1 MQSNLS
7 ICLLDGPAYL
17 NAMLKCRYIN
27 SRKTEITARLYH
39 NTMYV
44 YGGYH

>member
-1 MQSNLS
+1 MQSNLG
-7 ICLLDGPAYL
+7 IRLLDGPAYL
-17 NAMLKCRYIN
+17 NVILKCHYIN
-27 SRKTEITARLYH
+27 SRKTIITAQLYH